1 LSTPSELPSKMEVED
16 MRGKLGSTDLS
27 DIEAQFELEMD
38 DLESYDDEAS
48 PDEEF
53 EESESEEPQEEYSYE
68 ATDLP
73 ERFVSLAAR
82 EFESE
87 SELDDALNEIFDEME
102 REYFFGKL
110 KGLARKLKGVAP
122 QLLKTA
128 LASAPGL
135 SMLKG
140 VLASKNLRGLLM
152 NLAKTGLSSHPAL
165 AALMPLAGPAM
176 KTLGFKETEYPEE
189 NQEAWETFVTMS
201 EGAYE
206 YLANNLSD
214 GANEPLEA
222 ARLATN
228 AVRHGVNRASVA
240 AGKRGPGRSGHRF
253 PIAARVIRLRARPGR
268 RIIIEL
274 V

>member
-1 LSTPSELPSKMEVED
+1 
-16 MRGKLGSTDLS
+16 MRGNGSTDLS

-38 DLESYDDEAS
+38 DLEAFDQEAEEEYE
-48 PDEEF
+48 DEEF
-53 EESESEEPQEEYSYE
+53 EEPQQEYSYE

-73 ERFVSLAAR
+73 ERFVNLASR

-110 KGLARKLKGVAP
+110 KGLAGKLKKAAP
-122 QLLKTA
+122 GLLKTA
-128 LASAPGL
+128 LAGAPGL
-135 SMLKG
+135 SALKG
-140 VLASKNLRGLLM
+140 ILASKNLRGLLT

-176 KTLGFKETEYPEE
+176 KSLGFKEAEYPEE
-189 NQEAWETFVTMS
+189 NREAWETFVTMS
-201 EGAYE
+201 ESAYE

-214 GANEPLEA
+214 EANQPMEA

-228 AVRHGVNRASVA
+228 AVRHGLNRA
-240 AGKRGPGRSGHRF
+240 RGTAPRSGRRL
-253 PIAARVIRLRARPGR
+253 PASPRVIRVRARPGR
-268 RIIIEL
+268 RIVLEL